1 MSLFSNTGLIFIFI
15 GAIAWVFLI
24 VISLFLSSGD
34 NGGDFGMGMLL
45 GAFITILTIAEI
57 LMIYGISKEPEPKA
71 IDVYRN
77 KTELEITSV
86 NGVPRDT
93 VVVWKNN

>member
-1 MSLFSNTGLIFIFI
+1 MIWWAIMFGAALAFLITFILYLSAEEDADFNTGVIC
-15 GAIAWVFLI
+15 GVF
-24 VISLFLSSGD
+24 VI
-34 NGGDFGMGMLL
+34 LL
-45 GAFITILTIAEI
+45 AIAEI
-57 LMIYGISKEPEPKA
+57 LTIFEISEEPKPKA

-93 VVVWKNN
+93 VVVWKGGMEK

>member
-1 MSLFSNTGLIFIFI
+1 MIWCIIITIILLIVVVVNLVNHTHEYNCPIDDLIGNMMLSIII
-15 GAIAWVFLI
+15 GAL
-24 VISLFLSSGD
+24 
-34 NGGDFGMGMLL
+34 LL
-45 GAFITILTIAEI
+45 GITIS
-57 LMIYGISKEPEPKA
+57 MGNEPRA

-86 NGVPRDT
+86 NGAPRDT

>member
-1 MSLFSNTGLIFIFI
+1 MIFGIITVAVILVFLMSISLYLSDEGGGDFSTGLILGVFII
-15 GAIAWVFLI
+15 
-24 VISLFLSSGD
+24 
-34 NGGDFGMGMLL
+34 
-45 GAFITILTIAEI
+45 ILTIAEI
-57 LMIYGISKEPEPKA
+57 LMIFSISNEPEPKA

-93 VVVWKNN
+93 VVVWKN

>member
-1 MSLFSNTGLIFIFI
+1 MMC
-15 GAIAWVFLI
+15 
-24 VISLFLSSGD
+24 D
-34 NGGDFGMGMLL
+34 
-45 GAFITILTIAEI
+45 ILAVP
-57 LMIYGISKEPEPKA
+57 KPEA

>member
-1 MSLFSNTGLIFIFI
+1 MIFWAVILGVALVFFI
-15 GAIAWVFLI
+15 TF
-24 VISLFLSSGD
+24 SLFLSAE
-34 NGGDFGMGMLL
+34 GGEDFDAGLICGVFIILL
-45 GAFITILTIAEI
+45 SITEIILITS
-57 LMIYGISKEPEPKA
+57 ISADPKPKA

-93 VVVWKNN
+93 VVVWKSY

>member
-1 MSLFSNTGLIFIFI
+1 MMIFFAIILGAALAFLITFSLYLSTEGDADFNTGLVCGLFII
-15 GAIAWVFLI
+15 
-24 VISLFLSSGD
+24 LF
-34 NGGDFGMGMLL
+34 
-45 GAFITILTIAEI
+45 AIAEI
-57 LMIYGISKEPEPKA
+57 LTIYEISREHKPKA

-93 VVVWKNN
+93 VVVWKGGMTK

>member
-1 MSLFSNTGLIFIFI
+1 MIFWAIMFGAALTFLITFTLYLSTEDDEDFNTGVICGVFII
-15 GAIAWVFLI
+15 LLAIAEV
-24 VISLFLSSGD
+24 
-34 NGGDFGMGMLL
+34 
-45 GAFITILTIAEI
+45 LTIFEI
-57 LMIYGISKEPEPKA
+57 SREHKPKA

-93 VVVWKNN
+93 VVVWKGGMEK

>member
-1 MSLFSNTGLIFIFI
+1 MIFWAIMFGAALAFVITFSLFLSTEEDADFNTGLIC
-15 GAIAWVFLI
+15 GVF
-24 VISLFLSSGD
+24 VI
-34 NGGDFGMGMLL
+34 LL
-45 GAFITILTIAEI
+45 AIAEI
-57 LMIYGISKEPEPKA
+57 LTIFEISREHKPKA

-93 VVVWKNN
+93 VVVWKSY

>member
-1 MSLFSNTGLIFIFI
+1 MIFWAIIF
-15 GAIAWVFLI
+15 GAALAFLI
-24 VISLFLSSGD
+24 AFSLYLSAEEE
-34 NGGDFGMGMLL
+34 GDFNVGAVCGMFIILL
-45 GAFITILTIAEI
+45 SIAEI
-57 LMIYGISKEPEPKA
+57 LTITDILNDPKPKA

-93 VVVWKNN
+93 VVVWKGGMTK

>member
-1 MSLFSNTGLIFIFI
+1 MMIFF
-15 GAIAWVFLI
+15 AI
-24 VISLFLSSGD
+24 VIGVALVF
-34 NGGDFGMGMLL
+34 
-45 GAFITILTIAEI
+45 FITFSLYLSADEGSFGEGFICGVFIIILSIAEI
-57 LMIYGISKEPEPKA
+57 LIIYSISKEPKPKA

>member
-1 MSLFSNTGLIFIFI
+1 MMIFFAIMLGAALAFLITFTLYLSTEDDADFNTGVVCGVFII
-15 GAIAWVFLI
+15 
-24 VISLFLSSGD
+24 LF
-34 NGGDFGMGMLL
+34 
-45 GAFITILTIAEI
+45 AIAEI
-57 LMIYGISKEPEPKA
+57 LTIFEISREHKPKA

-93 VVVWKNN
+93 VVVWKGGIK

>member
-1 MSLFSNTGLIFIFI
+1 MMIFFAII
-15 GAIAWVFLI
+15 LGAALAFLI
-24 VISLFLSSGD
+24 TFTLFLSTED
-34 NGGDFGMGMLL
+34 DADFNTGVVCGV
-45 GAFITILTIAEI
+45 FIILFAIAEI
-57 LMIYGISKEPEPKA
+57 LTIFEILGEHKPKA

-93 VVVWKNN
+93 VVVWKSY

>member
-1 MSLFSNTGLIFIFI
+1 MMIFFAII
-15 GAIAWVFLI
+15 LGAALAFLI
-24 VISLFLSSGD
+24 TFTLYLSGEDGANFSTGVICGV
-34 NGGDFGMGMLL
+34 
-45 GAFITILTIAEI
+45 FIIILTIAEI
-57 LMIYGISKEPEPKA
+57 LTIYEISREHKPKA

-93 VVVWKNN
+93 VVVWKGGMEK

>member
-1 MSLFSNTGLIFIFI
+1 MIF
-15 GAIAWVFLI
+15 GAIVIGIILLFLI
-24 VISLFLSSGD
+24 AFSLHAHYTDVCNFCDGFVCGMFIIILS
-34 NGGDFGMGMLL
+34 
-45 GAFITILTIAEI
+45 IAEI
-57 LMIYGISKEPEPKA
+57 LMINDISKEPKPKA

-93 VVVWKNN
+93 VAVWKNN

>member
-1 MSLFSNTGLIFIFI
+1 MMIFF
-15 GAIAWVFLI
+15 AI
-24 VISLFLSSGD
+24 VIGVALVFFIAFSLFLSADEGS
-34 NGGDFGMGMLL
+34 FGEG
-45 GAFITILTIAEI
+45 FICGVFIIILSIAEI
-57 LMIYGISKEPEPKA
+57 LTIFEISSDTKPKA

-77 KTELEITSV
+77 KTKLEITSV

>member
-1 MSLFSNTGLIFIFI
+1 MIFWAIIFGAALAFLIAFSLYLSAEEEGDFNVGAVCGMFIILF
-15 GAIAWVFLI
+15 AIAE
-24 VISLFLSSGD
+24 
-34 NGGDFGMGMLL
+34 M
-45 GAFITILTIAEI
+45 LTIFEI
-57 LMIYGISKEPEPKA
+57 SREHKPKA

>member
-1 MSLFSNTGLIFIFI
+1 MIFCII
-15 GAIAWVFLI
+15 GVAAVLVFLMA
-24 VISLFLSSGD
+24 ISLYISDEG
-34 NGGDFGMGMLL
+34 GGDFSTGMIL
-45 GAFITILTIAEI
+45 GVFIIILSIAEI
-57 LMIYGISKEPEPKA
+57 LMIFDISNEPKPKA

>member
-1 MSLFSNTGLIFIFI
+1 MIFGIISVAVVMVFLIAFCFYSSNTGSEDFNTGVLIGMFIIIF
-15 GAIAWVFLI
+15 AV
-24 VISLFLSSGD
+24 
-34 NGGDFGMGMLL
+34 
-45 GAFITILTIAEI
+45 AEI
-57 LMIYGISKEPEPKA
+57 IMIFCISNEPRPMA

-93 VVVWKNN
+93 VVVWKGGI

>member
-1 MSLFSNTGLIFIFI
+1 MMIFFAIILGTALAFLITFTLYLSGEDDADFNTGLACGVLIILF
-15 GAIAWVFLI
+15 AI
-24 VISLFLSSGD
+24 
-34 NGGDFGMGMLL
+34 
-45 GAFITILTIAEI
+45 TEILTIFEI
-57 LMIYGISKEPEPKA
+57 SMEHKPKA

-93 VVVWKNN
+93 VVVWKGGMEK

>member
-1 MSLFSNTGLIFIFI
+1 MIVGAVVGGAVLTFLIAFSLYLYDEVDADFSEGLICGVFII
-15 GAIAWVFLI
+15 I
-24 VISLFLSSGD
+24 V
-34 NGGDFGMGMLL
+34 
-45 GAFITILTIAEI
+45 AIAEI
-57 LMIYGISKEPEPKA
+57 LMIFDISKEPKPKA

>member
-1 MSLFSNTGLIFIFI
+1 MIVGAIVVGAVLMFLIAFSLYLSDEVDADFSTGLICGVFII
-15 GAIAWVFLI
+15 
-24 VISLFLSSGD
+24 
-34 NGGDFGMGMLL
+34 
-45 GAFITILTIAEI
+45 ILAIAEI
-57 LMIYGISKEPEPKA
+57 LMIFDISKEPKPKA

>member
-1 MSLFSNTGLIFIFI
+1 MIYWAIMIGAALAFLITFSLYLSAEGDADFNTGLICGVFII
-15 GAIAWVFLI
+15 LLAI
-24 VISLFLSSGD
+24 
-34 NGGDFGMGMLL
+34 MQR
-45 GAFITILTIAEI
+45 ITIFEI
-57 LMIYGISKEPEPKA
+57 SREHKPKA

-93 VVVWKNN
+93 VVVWKGGMEK

>member
-1 MSLFSNTGLIFIFI
+1 MIFWAIMFGAALAFLITFSLYLSAEGDADFNTGLICGVFIIIF
-15 GAIAWVFLI
+15 ALAE
-24 VISLFLSSGD
+24 
-34 NGGDFGMGMLL
+34 
-45 GAFITILTIAEI
+45 ILTIFEI
-57 LMIYGISKEPEPKA
+57 SEETKPKA

-93 VVVWKNN
+93 VVVWKSY

>member
-1 MSLFSNTGLIFIFI
+1 MILGIIIVAVLL
-15 GAIAWVFLI
+15 VFLI
-24 VISLFLSSGD
+24 IFSFYLSDEGKGNFD
-34 NGGDFGMGMLL
+34 LGIAMGM
-45 GAFITILTIAEI
+45 FIVMLSIAEM
-57 LMIYGISKEPEPKA
+57 LMICNISEEPKPKA

-77 KTELEITSV
+77 KTKLEITSV